1 MTRIDTPAPLINRMD
16 WLLPLL
22 ALAISIVAGGYLVM
36 LETTVRVAKPLQIDE
51 LYFLTCAVRAVAHES
66 GVSSGCHDNKGPL
79 IHFLYVLGV
88 EKSNLFDLT
97 WMKHWGAA
105 VYALNTLLV
114 GLISWLLAG
123 RAAAIVSAVACIG
136 VLMLAPEF
144 MALKTESLAI
154 FFTLCAS
161 VILIRQRLRPG
172 RVLQC
177 GAVGVLMGL
186 SLLANQKFVVVLA
199 ALLICL
205 AFWVWQIESDSFAK
219 KLRALSLAIGAVL
232 IGVLLPFLLVAAY
245 FAFHARFQEFVAAM
259 VLYPSLY
266 GSQTEGSLL
275 QLVAWQV
282 GHIADRLRPFMIYAI
297 ALGCLLVWLGCRFS
311 GWFSGKGL
319 QADGLDVVALSA
331 VLFTALCFGFTI
343 LFSYHFLPAF
353 MYAAVA
359 IGVGYAALM
368 RALPTTSGRASVG
381 FAVVVFS
388 AIQGLAMW
396 KSADRRNSGPDP
408 FSYYR
413 VPGLATHAFVVGQW
427 PAFYAFNNLI
437 PASDVLYPQ
446 ALRGVRAGGFYRPP
460 APGSLKAELL
470 DRFRSLNEEKILG
483 DFSKTPPTYIYVID
497 WVAKVA
503 TEEASNLPLINGYVS
518 KHCKFEARVEGQ
530 DPLYIGSLYYCRQ

>member
-1 MTRIDTPAPLINRMD
+1 MTRIDTPAPSTNRMD

-22 ALAISIVAGGYLVM
+22 ALAISIVAGSYLFV
-36 LETTVRVAKPLQIDE
+36 LETTVRATKPLQIDE

-88 EKSNLFDLT
+88 ERSNLFDLA
-97 WMKHWGAA
+97 WIKNWGAA

-123 RAAAIVSAVACIG
+123 RAAAIVSAVACVG

-154 FFTLCAS
+154 FFSLCAS
-161 VILIRQRLRPG
+161 VILVRQRSRPG
-172 RVLQC
+172 RGLQC
-177 GAVGVLMGL
+177 GTVGALMGL

-205 AFWVWQIESDSFAK
+205 AFWIWLIESDSFGK
-219 KLRALSLAIGAVL
+219 KLRALSLTMGAVL

-245 FAFHARFQEFVAAM
+245 FASHDRFEEFVAAM
-259 VLYPSLY
+259 ILYPSLY
-266 GSQTEGSLL
+266 GSQTEGTLL
-275 QLVAWQV
+275 QLVAWQA
-282 GHIADRLRPFMIYAI
+282 GHIADRLRPFMIYTF
-297 ALGCLLVWLGCRFS
+297 ALGCLFVWLGCRFRT
-311 GWFSGKGL
+311 WFSGKEL
-319 QADGLDVVALSA
+319 QPDGLDVVALSA
-331 VLFTALCFGFTI
+331 VFFTVLCFGFSI

-353 MYAAVA
+353 IYAAVA
-359 IGVGYAALM
+359 IGVGYVALM
-368 RALPTTSGRASVG
+368 RALPTPSGRASVS

-396 KSADRRNSGPDP
+396 KGSDGRSGGPDP

-413 VPGLATHAFVVGQW
+413 VPGQATHAFVVGQW
-427 PAFYAFNNLI
+427 PAFYAFNQLI
-437 PASDVLYPQ
+437 PASDVFYPQ
-446 ALRGVRAGGFYRPP
+446 ALRGVKAGGFYRPP

-470 DRFRSLNEEKILG
+470 NIFRSLNEEKILS

-497 WVAKVA
+497 WLAKVA
-503 TEEASNLPLINGYVS
+503 TEEASNLPLINGYIA
-518 KHCKFEARVEGQ
+518 KHCKFEARVEDQ
-530 DPLYIGSLYYCRQ
+530 DPLYIGTLYYCR